1 MSVMGLRIWNANGKL
16 IFSETD
22 FTMRVLGK
30 VQIRLGNRAGV
41 VRVATPLAKPGVHA
55 MVNVLP
61 GSYTQWGSFFGYKNG
76 VRASL
81 PSVTV
86 GNGELILSAS
96 TGSSFRADIDVIMVG
111 TA

>member
-1 MSVMGLRIWNANGKL
+1 MSVMGLRIWDKDGKL

-30 VQIRLGNRAGV
+30 VQIRLGNRSGV

-61 GSYTQWGSFFGYKNG
+61 GSYTQWGTYSGYKNG

-81 PSVTV
+81 PTVTV
-86 GNGELILSAS
+86 GDGELILSAS
-96 TGSSFRADIDVIMVG
+96 SGSSYRANIDVIMVG
-111 TA
+111 SA

>member
-1 MSVMGLRIWNANGKL
+1 MTIGMRVWDKNGKL

-22 FTMRVLGK
+22 FTMRVLGR
-30 VQIRLGNRAGV
+30 VQIRLGAQSGTV
-41 VRVATPLAKPGVHA
+41 TVATPLARPGVYA

-61 GSYTQWGSFFGYKNG
+61 GSYTAWRTYTGNKIG

-81 PSVTV
+81 PTVVV
-86 GNGELILSAS
+86 GNGQLILSAPARTS
-96 TGSSFRADIDVIMVG
+96 YLANIDVIMVG